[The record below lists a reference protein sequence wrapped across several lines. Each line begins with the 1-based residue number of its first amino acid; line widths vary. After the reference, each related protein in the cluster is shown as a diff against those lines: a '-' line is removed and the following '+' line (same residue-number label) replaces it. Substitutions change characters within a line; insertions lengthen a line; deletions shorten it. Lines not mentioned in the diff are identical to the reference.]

1 MKEMKV
7 VVQRVKQASVSI
19 NQQVVGKI
27 DHGFC
32 LLVGFVEGDSLADLN
47 WCAQKI
53 SKLRIFDDA
62 EGKMN
67 LDIFQV
73 GGSILSISQFTLA
86 GDVKKSNRPSF
97 TSSMNI
103 QQAQQF
109 YAIFNQQ
116 LEALG
121 CRVATGQFQA
131 EMQVS
136 LINDGPVT
144 IIVESQGRR

>member
-1 MKEMKV
+1 MKWMKV

-19 NQQVVGKI
+19 NQQVVGRI

-32 LLVGFVEGDSLADLN
+32 LLVGFFEGDTLADLN

-62 EGKMN
+62 DGKMN

-73 GGSILSISQFTLA
+73 EGSILSVSQFTLA

-109 YAIFNQQ
+109 YDCFNQK
-116 LEALG
+116 LKELG
-121 CRVATGQFQA
+121 CQVETGQFQA

-136 LINDGPVT
+136 LINDGPIT
-144 IIVESQGRR
+144 IIVESQGRT